1 MTSQR
6 GKQVITAHII
16 LSREVT
22 VTRKRNLVSLW
33 NIIKEIFFFRN
44 YANHAKMWQRDELQ
58 TSLCFIKKL

>member
-6 GKQVITAHII
+6 GKQVITSHII

-44 YANHAKMWQRDELQ
+44 YANHAKMW
-58 TSLCFIKKL
+58 